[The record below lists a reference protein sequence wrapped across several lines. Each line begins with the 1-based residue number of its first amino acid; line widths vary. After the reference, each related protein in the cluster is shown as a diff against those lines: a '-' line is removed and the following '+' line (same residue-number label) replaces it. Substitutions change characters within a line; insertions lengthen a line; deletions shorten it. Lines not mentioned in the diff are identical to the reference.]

1 MKLWPVG
8 KVIPIRFHDTRHTTA
23 SLLMMFG
30 ANPRDRPDPRAERLG
45 TRQDGE
51 FESGGYVPIQLRQ

>member
-8 KVIPIRFHDTRHTTA
+8 KVLPIRFHDTRHTTA

-30 ANPRDRPDPRAERLG
+30 ANPAAVQRILRHSDICVTMDVYGHLAGVPA
-45 TRQDGE
+45 DGD
-51 FESGGYVPIQLRQ
+51 